1 MFKNPTDPNGE
12 AANFIKRLVGL
23 PNEQLLMLDGDVFTA
38 PLGADRSQF
47 AIARKPEAIAAAN
60 GVTAVAGDAADP
72 QALAGLIRGVDAV
85 ISALHFDV
93 TAATLLSALKTA
105 GVPRLLV
112 TGGAASLEVAPGKI
126 LFDAMQLPEEWKPAI
141 LGGIAFLK
149 DLREETEIDWTFFSP
164 AAFIEVG
171 PRVGK
176 FRLGTDQL
184 ITDENGES
192 RISFADYA
200 IAMVDELEQHR
211 HPRARFTAAY

>member
-1 MFKNPTDPNGE
+1 MKV
-12 AANFIKRLVGL
+12 AV
-23 PNEQLLMLDGDVFTA
+23 
-38 PLGADRSQF
+38 LGASGRAGSEIT
-47 AIARKPEAIAAAN
+47 AELSRRGHEVLAVARKPEAIPTGP
-60 GVTAVAGDAADP
+60 GVTAIAGDASDA
-72 QALAGLIRGVDAV
+72 QSLAGTISGVDAV
-85 ISALHFDV
+85 ISALHFDI
-93 TAATLLSALKTA
+93 TAKTLLDALKAA

-126 LFDAMQLPEEWKPAI
+126 LFDAMDLPDEWKPAI

-149 DLREETEIDWTFFSP
+149 DLRQETQIDWTFFSP
-164 AAFIEVG
+164 AAFIEEG
-171 PRVGK
+171 PRTGK

-184 ITDENGES
+184 VVDEKGES